1 MFNFIGGSYHL
12 TQACWNSPLGLAP
25 ILLKDELLCFPFR
38 QLVGMGVVQV
48 ILLGSDGLEHPF
60 LCKPKDDLRKDARMM
75 EFTTMINRLLSKDPK
90 SRRRKLYIRT
100 FAVIPLTEDCGM
112 IEWVLHTRGL
122 RHILQDIY
130 MAAGKFD
137 RQKTNPLIKRL
148 YDQQGAQGEAEIFKN
163 KVLPMFPPVFHR
175 WFLNTFSEPA
185 AWFRARMA
193 YAHTTAVWSMVG
205 HIVGLGD
212 RHGENILFDSTTGDC
227 VHVDFS
233 CLFDK
238 GLTLEKPE
246 VVPFRLTQV
255 WLIPIGKQL

>member
-1 MFNFIGGSYHL
+1 
-12 TQACWNSPLGLAP
+12 
-25 ILLKDELLCFPFR
+25 
-38 QLVGMGVVQV
+38 
-48 ILLGSDGLEHPF
+48 
-60 LCKPKDDLRKDARMM
+60 MM
-75 EFTTMINRLLSKDPK
+75 EFTTMINRLLCKDPK
-90 SRRRKLYIRT
+90 SRRRKLYVRT

-130 MAAGKFD
+130 VAAEKFD

-148 YDQQGAQGEAEIFKN
+148 YDQQGAQGEAEWFQN

-175 WFLNTFSEPA
+175 WFLNMFPEPA
-185 AWFRARMA
+185 AWFRARIA

-227 VHVDFS
+227 LHVDFS

-238 GLTLEKPE
+238 GLSLEKPE

-255 WLIPIGKQL
+255 RMCLIVRLSVVFKVLVCLRDRCTMLRLIMFISLAIW

>member
-1 MFNFIGGSYHL
+1 M
-12 TQACWNSPLGLAP
+12 
-25 ILLKDELLCFPFR
+25 
-38 QLVGMGVVQV
+38 
-48 ILLGSDGLEHPF
+48 GSDGIERPF

-75 EFTTMINRLLSKDPK
+75 EFNAMINRLLSKSPE
-90 SRRRKLYIRT
+90 SRRRKLYVRT

-112 IEWVLHTRGL
+112 VEWVPHTRGL

-130 MAAGKFD
+130 ISSGKFD
-137 RQKTNPLIKRL
+137 RQKTNPQIKRI
-148 YDQQGAQGEAEIFKN
+148 YDQCQGKISEDEMLKN
-163 KVLPMFPPVFHR
+163 KILPMFPPAFHK

-185 AWFRARMA
+185 AWFRARVA
-193 YAHTTAVWSMVG
+193 YAQTTAVWSMVG

-238 GLTLEKPE
+238 GLQLEKPE
-246 VVPFRLTQV
+246 LVPFRLTQV
-255 WLIPIGKQL
+255 SCLLIYGIFFHIY